1 MKFFYFYLGLLCLGL
16 VRIAVAAEGEG
27 PGESVIV
34 INELFATSEAEY
46 VDDDGEAADWVEITN
61 LGAEAVSLAGWH
73 FTDDAEVQAKWTFP
87 ETTLAAGEF
96 LVVYA
101 TGKDRVDPSMPLHTN
116 FKLSDGG
123 ETLSLAMPDGKAG
136 HLLEYPKQREGM
148 SYGLS
153 DAGDYRF
160 FPAPT
165 LGAVNG
171 DDGVCY
177 VADTKFSVD
186 RGFYNEPIEVEIT
199 CATPDAVI
207 RYTTD
212 GNEPSAGTL
221 FGGATGT
228 IYDGPITIDK
238 TTVLRAFASKKAFKS
253 SNIDTQPYLFL
264 DDVIRQSPNKEV
276 PPGWPEGNVAGQRFD
291 FGMDPEVIDDPE
303 YADQMVASMEAIP
316 SMSLVLDHDDLTD
329 SRDGIYT
336 HAREDGRAWERP
348 GSLELLN
355 PDGSS
360 GFHINAGV
368 RIRGGFSRDSG
379 NAKHSFRLFFR
390 SEYGDSRLNFPL
402 FGDEGIQSFKKFDFR
417 TAQNYAWSLAS
428 SNDGKRNTFLREIFA
443 RDSQRAMGQ
452 PYTRSRYYH
461 LYLNG
466 IYWGLFMSQERST
479 DDYAASYFGG
489 EPEDYDVIKVEAGP
503 YTIFATEGTIDAF
516 DELHGLVAGE
526 VSDAEFYA
534 LQGMTPDGEEDE
546 SLTKHIDVTNLI
558 DYMMTIF
565 YVGSF
570 DAPLAGNDRAN
581 NFYAIRN
588 REAREGWRFFCHD
601 TEHSMLSTRENR
613 MGPYPAGRSKQHFNP
628 QFLHQQLMQSDAY
641 RLAFADRVR
650 REFFH
655 DGVFT
660 VEAARERW
668 NARKAE
674 IDLAII
680 AETARWGDQRGRLYT
695 KVDWLEENRWALE
708 DFMSGRTGTVFN
720 QMDFVGLTG
729 DLLTPEFSPQHG
741 GVVED
746 PDTFKMKFKVG
757 TLFNTQDGDIYYT
770 LDGTDPKAPD
780 GSVSPTAIS
789 YQRNGSG
796 DALAGTA
803 RVRVRLTHES
813 QWSPVNEATFVVGGS
828 VASSEN
834 LVISEI
840 MYHPQAPA
848 PESAFQVESA
858 YEFVELW
865 NPSDEVV
872 DLTGSSFVRGI
883 RFVMPASQ
891 LEPGQRAVIVHTQ
904 AAFEERYGTEVPV
917 IGAYGSESGGKLS
930 NNGDRLELINIY
942 GETIADFRY
951 NDGGEWPMGADG
963 SGYSLVRDES
973 AGDPAIADTWRVS
986 SDLLGSPGRESSPP
1000 SESGYTQWKQAN
1012 GLSDDQ
1018 ADPDQDGLVHFMEYA
1033 VGGDPL
1039 EPNIDQP
1046 IEVSR
1051 LGAETLLISVLQ
1063 ADAAIDVEI
1072 VLESSDDL
1080 VTWNVLAEPVALES
1094 EAVSDSKTLLRWEV
1108 SSATTEAVAYRARYA
1123 LK

>member
-1 MKFFYFYLGLLCLGL
+1 MGLLCLGL
-16 VRIAVAAEGEG
+16 ARIAVAAEGEG

-34 INELFATSEAEY
+34 INEIFATAGAEY
-46 VDDDGEAADWVEITN
+46 VDDDGDTADWVELTN
-61 LGAEAVSLAGWH
+61 LGAAAVSLAGWQ
-73 FTDDAEVQAKWTFP
+73 FTDDADVAAKWTFP
-87 ETTLAAGEF
+87 ETTLAAGDF
-96 LVVYA
+96 LVIFA
-101 TGKDRVDPSMPLHTN
+101 SGKDRVEPGMPLHTN

-123 ETLSLAMPDGKAG
+123 ETLSLTLPDGATG
-136 HLLEYPKQREGM
+136 HVVEYPKQREGM
-148 SYGLS
+148 SYGLD
-153 DAGDYRF
+153 DAGTYLF

-165 LGAVNG
+165 LGTANG

-177 VADTKFSVD
+177 VADTKFSVN

-221 FGGATGT
+221 FGGATGA
-228 IYDGPITIDK
+228 IYDGPITIDE

-253 SNIDTQPYLFL
+253 SNIDTQTYLFL
-264 DDVIRQSPNKEV
+264 EDVIRQSPNKEA

-291 FGMDPEVIDDPE
+291 FGMDPEVIDDPD
-303 YADQMVASMEAIP
+303 YADQMVAAMQAIP
-316 SMSLVLDHDDLTD
+316 SMSLVVDQDDLTD

-355 PDGSS
+355 SDGTP

-390 SEYGDSRLNFPL
+390 SEYGENRLEFPL

-503 YTIFATEGTIDAF
+503 YTVFATEGTIDAF

-526 VSDAEFYA
+526 VSDVNFYA
-534 LQGMTPDGEEDE
+534 LQGLTSEGEEDL
-546 SLTKHIDVTNLI
+546 SLTEHIDVKNLI
-558 DYMMTIF
+558 DYMMSIF

-570 DAPLAGNDRAN
+570 DAPLAGTDRAN

-588 REAREGWRFFCHD
+588 HTGRDGWRFFCHD

-680 AETARWGDQRGRLYT
+680 AESARWGDQRGRLYT
-695 KVDWLEENRWALE
+695 KEDWLEENRWVLE
-708 DFMSGRTGTVFN
+708 DFMSGRTETVFN
-720 QMDFVGLTG
+720 QMKFVGLTG
-729 DLLTPEFSPQHG
+729 DLLLPEFSPQHG
-741 GVVED
+741 GIVED
-746 PDTFKMKFKVG
+746 PGTFKMKFKVG
-757 TLFNTQDGDIYYT
+757 TLFNTQNGDIYYT
-770 LDGTDPKAPD
+770 TDGSDPKAPD
-780 GSVSPTAIS
+780 GSVSSTAIS
-789 YQRNGSG
+789 YERNGSG
-796 DALAGTA
+796 DSLAATA
-803 RVRVRLTHES
+803 RVRVRLTHEG
-813 QWSPVNEATFVVGGS
+813 QWSPINDATFVVGG
-828 VASSEN
+828 VIANSEN

-858 YEFVELW
+858 YEFVEFW

-872 DLTGSSFVRGI
+872 DLTGASFERGL
-883 RFVMPASQ
+883 RFVMPEFQ

-904 AAFEERYGTEVPV
+904 AAFEERYGADVLV
-917 IGAYGSESGGKLS
+917 IGAYGTEEGGKLS
-930 NNGDRLELINIY
+930 NNGDRLTLTNIY
-942 GETIADFRY
+942 GETLADFRY
-951 NDGGEWPMGADG
+951 NDGGGWPEGADG
-963 SGYSLVRDES
+963 SGYSLVIDDS
-973 AGDPAIADTWRVS
+973 SGDPALAGSWRQS
-986 SDLLGSPGRESSPP
+986 SDLLGSPGHESSPP
-1000 SESGYTQWKQAN
+1000 VASGYAQWKLAN
-1012 GLSDDQ
+1012 GLTDDQ
-1018 ADPDQDGLVHFMEYA
+1018 ADPDQDGMVHFLEYA

-1039 EPNIDQP
+1039 KPTTEHP
-1046 IEVSR
+1046 IQVSR
-1051 LGAETLLISVLQ
+1051 DGADTLVISGLQ
-1063 ADAAIDVEI
+1063 ADAATDVEI
-1072 VLESSDDL
+1072 ILEYSADL
-1080 VTWNVLAEPVALES
+1080 EMWNVLT
-1094 EAVSDSKTLLRWEV
+1094 EAVSLDSESVSDARIRHRWQV
-1108 SSATTEAVAYRARYA
+1108 TSSTTAGTAYRARYT
-1123 LK
+1123 LKP